1 MRQLI
6 NEPPKIPLLLRIG
19 IWISEKIAGKKM
31 IPARLLAWSPR
42 LAIGAVFFESFV
54 VKKDPT
60 LSARLLKLVRM
71 QVSLNVSC
79 PFCIDMNSANK
90 EDYNITWQ
98 EIKTMQGEVQNH
110 KVESLTSKERL
121 ALELANRVSK
131 TPPTVDDNFSQRL
144 KTLFSEREIL
154 VLLATSAQV
163 NYWARLIQTLGIAP
177 AGFSNDPKISILQ
190 KLM

>member
-6 NEPPKIPLLLRIG
+6 NEPSKIPLLLRFG
-19 IWISEKIAGKKM
+19 LWISEKIAGKRM
-31 IPARLLAWSPR
+31 VPARLLAWSPR
-42 LAIGAVFFESFV
+42 LAIGAAFFESLMV
-54 VKKDPT
+54 HKDPT
-60 LSARLLKLVRM
+60 LSSRLLKLVRM

-98 EIKTMQGEVQNH
+98 EIKTMQGEVHNH

-121 ALELANRVSK
+121 ALELANRVSQ

-163 NYWARLIQTLGIAP
+163 NYWARLIQSMGVAP
-177 AGFSNDPKISILQ
+177 AGFSDDPKISILQ

>member
-1 MRQLI
+1 MKQLI
-6 NEPPKIPLLLRIG
+6 NEPPRIPFLLRIG
-19 IWISEKIAGKKM
+19 IWISEKIAGKRM

-42 LAIGAVFFESFV
+42 LALGAAFFESLV
-54 VKKDPT
+54 VQKDPT
-60 LSARLLKLVRM
+60 LSSRLLKLVRM

-98 EIKTMQGEVQNH
+98 EIKTMQGDIQNH
-110 KVESLTSKERL
+110 NVESLSSKERL
-121 ALELANRVSK
+121 AMELANRVSQ

-154 VLLATSAQV
+154 VLLATAAQV
-163 NYWARLIQTLGIAP
+163 NYWARLIQTMGIAP
-177 AGFSNDPKISILQ
+177 VGYSDDPKISILQ